1 MARLVPTR
9 KSSVASS
16 STPQLDE
23 PPPLSRSQVHE
34 LNRRVRDLED
44 RTRYLLVSAFTA
56 KHALY
61 YDVSEDVFAMNAPSL
76 GTLFKRRSAALAIQV
91 LLRSQSAMLHK
102 QELLEDCEAR
112 YVAGF
117 VIWLRFRDGTAGEI
131 DLGRELYGTVFE
143 PLLDPAV
150 FGQFQIHPE
159 FHTLTWPNGADFAP
173 EFLHDTVRVTA

>member
-91 LLRSQSAMLHK
+91 LLRSHMEIVRCRVSGHGRLIKNSIPRRHSS
-102 QELLEDCEAR
+102 R
-112 YVAGF
+112 
-117 VIWLRFRDGTAGEI
+117 LR
-131 DLGRELYGTVFE
+131 
-143 PLLDPAV
+143 
-150 FGQFQIHPE
+150 
-159 FHTLTWPNGADFAP
+159 TLSRRQK
-173 EFLHDTVRVTA
+173 V